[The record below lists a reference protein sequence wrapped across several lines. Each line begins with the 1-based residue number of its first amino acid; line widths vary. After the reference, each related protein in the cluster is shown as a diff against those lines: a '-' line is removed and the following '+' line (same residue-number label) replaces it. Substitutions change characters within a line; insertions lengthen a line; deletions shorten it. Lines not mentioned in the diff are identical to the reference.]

1 VAGQIELIEIAPYL
15 SRLCRALADAMID
28 EGGAV
33 SLQVEAAAGHMTSEQ
48 AVNLG
53 LIVAELVLEA
63 LKRAPLP
70 GQIVVAFEIAAT
82 DWKLSVCDGGLGNG
96 TDLHAQEASSL
107 GARIVR
113 ALAQQLEAE
122 VDIKTS
128 SAGTTV
134 SIAHAAHSAAQLA
147 GARRSRKDR
156 AVPEP
161 KRAAEVPGKSR
172 TRMGKFAA

>member
-1 VAGQIELIEIAPYL
+1 
-15 SRLCRALADAMID
+15 
-28 EGGAV
+28 
-33 SLQVEAAAGHMTSEQ
+33 MTSEQ

-70 GQIVVAFEIAAT
+70 GRIVVAFETAAT
-82 DWKLSVCDGGLGNG
+82 DWKLSVCDGGIGNG
-96 TDLHAQEASSL
+96 TDLHAQEASGLDAS
-107 GARIVR
+107 IVR

-122 VDIKTS
+122 VDIKTGS
-128 SAGTTV
+128 TGTTV
-134 SIAHAAHSAAQLA
+134 SIAHAARSAAHVA

-161 KRAAEVPGKSR
+161 KRALEVPGKSR
-172 TRMGKFAA
+172 TGIGKFAA